1 MVMSTL
7 VYPQANGQAE
17 SNNKIIVNNLK
28 KRLDK
33 KKRRW
38 GEELP
43 FLLWANRTTSKVAT
57 SQTPYPLVFGTEAMI
72 PIKVVIPI
80 ARYLLQNQEDNSRI
94 LAQDLDTT
102 DELSDISKIRVA
114 AHQQRITRAYNK
126 IIRIR
131 RFQVGDLVLRKT
143 FQNTKDPGATKLDPK
158 SEGPYLIDVEAGNKH
173 IG

>member
-1 MVMSTL
+1 M
-7 VYPQANGQAE
+7 
-17 SNNKIIVNNLK
+17 
-28 KRLDK
+28 
-33 KKRRW
+33 
-38 GEELP
+38 
-43 FLLWANRTTSKVAT
+43 
-57 SQTPYPLVFGTEAMI
+57 FGTEAMI

-143 FQNTKDPGATKLDPK
+143 FQNTKAVSYTHLRAH
-158 SEGPYLIDVEAGNKH
+158 ET
-173 IG
+173 